1 METDRTSSG
10 VLPTSIAAKHQAV
23 VVAARE
29 QHADDDD
36 GCGVVAEAEVVD
48 EVAAFL
54 RKAKLDIRG
63 YAGLLAEVRAL
74 PIPLQLLQQ
83 PRKKQRGKTPH
94 MI

>member
-36 GCGVVAEAEVVD
+36 GCGVAEAEVVD

-54 RKAKLDIRG
+54 RKAKLEIRG

-74 PIPLQLLQQ
+74 PIPLQL
-83 PRKKQRGKTPH
+83 
-94 MI
+94 